1 MPGATPC
8 TCGRWA
14 RRSRRPGWAELA
26 PGRRVWGEAPRA
38 AARRP
43 GTRPPRARAPGPKR
57 PSGRRPLEAGVHGGG
72 GPGGRSSLDA
82 LAERPSTADG
92 SLRDE
97 TLLVLA
103 LSLGASG
110 VSALIS
116 FIGSV
121 TRPGGLK
128 DQAATLNASAAPGRP
143 WLDLAWQ
150 LFGITTALVPV
161 ALVAHFLLREGR
173 GLRTLG
179 FDRTRPWP
187 DLGRGAAV
195 AAVIGSTGIAFYL
208 AARGL
213 GFNLTVV
220 PEALPDVW
228 WKYPVLILSAVQ
240 NSVLEEVIVV
250 GTCCA
255 GSTSSA
261 GPGASLAASSVL
273 RGSYHLYQGIGG
285 FVGNM
290 VMGVVFV
297 YLYRR
302 WGRVGPL
309 VVAHSLL
316 DIGAFVGYALLA
328 GKVTGCRRREPRA
341 SARLDEQVAVDHR
354 TARPVSRVRPPRSSR
369 ADPAGRTTPE
379 AGEVGAAQAL
389 GPEGGQRRVGAA
401 GDRVLVDADVREEAA
416 GDEVVAAGRVLGAG
430 RGDDA
435 PLRSGRPVPRAGQQA
450 VHGLSS
456 ATRPAGPR
464 CAARCPGPRG
474 ARRRGPRRA
483 RRGLG
488 RGERRGREV
497 QGDRAVPGGRRD
509 EDAAAGGEPAPA
521 LVGAGGV
528 QDVGRGERRVAAQR
542 DLGGRGEPAQRPVGL
557 TASADGGRT
566 PSRRG

>member
-1 MPGATPC
+1 MA
-8 TCGRWA
+8 
-14 RRSRRPGWAELA
+14 
-26 PGRRVWGEAPRA
+26 
-38 AARRP
+38 
-43 GTRPPRARAPGPKR
+43 
-57 PSGRRPLEAGVHGGG
+57 EAGPVDDAFSQQPV
-72 GPGGRSSLDA
+72 PGKPIPQESFPQARLT
-82 LAERPSTADG
+82 RRT
-92 SLRDE
+92 LRDE

-161 ALVAHFLLREGR
+161 ALVAHFLLREGQ

-179 FDRTRPWP
+179 FDRSRAWP
-187 DLGRGAAV
+187 DLGRGAVV

-240 NSVLEEVIVV
+240 NSVLEEVLVV
-250 GTCCA
+250 GYLLRRLDQL
-255 GSTSSA
+255 GWSA
-261 GPGASLAASSVL
+261 GASLAASSVL

-285 FVGNM
+285 FIGNM

-309 VVAHSLL
+309 VVAHALL

-328 GKVTGCRRREPRA
+328 GKVDWLP
-341 SARLDEQVAVDHR
+341 
-354 TARPVSRVRPPRSSR
+354 TA
-369 ADPAGRTTPE
+369 
-379 AGEVGAAQAL
+379 
-389 GPEGGQRRVGAA
+389 
-401 GDRVLVDADVREEAA
+401 
-416 GDEVVAAGRVLGAG
+416 
-430 RGDDA
+430 
-435 PLRSGRPVPRAGQQA
+435 
-450 VHGLSS
+450 
-456 ATRPAGPR
+456 
-464 CAARCPGPRG
+464 
-474 ARRRGPRRA
+474 
-483 RRGLG
+483 
-488 RGERRGREV
+488 
-497 QGDRAVPGGRRD
+497 
-509 EDAAAGGEPAPA
+509 
-521 LVGAGGV
+521 
-528 QDVGRGERRVAAQR
+528 
-542 DLGGRGEPAQRPVGL
+542 
-557 TASADGGRT
+557 
-566 PSRRG
+566 